1 MTFLRRWRKG
11 RIIGG
16 EVVKELRGQDLGS
29 VSEIFMGIEIIK
41 IIRSTVLVGKIL
53 SQVLQS
59 SRTEVRQGGLGGSR

>member
-59 SRTEVRQGGLGGSR
+59 SRTEVRLGCLGGSR

>member
-59 SRTEVRQGGLGGSR
+59 SRTEVRLGGLGGSR

>member
-1 MTFLRRWRKG
+1 MTFLRRRRKG

-59 SRTEVRQGGLGGSR
+59 SRTEVRLGGLGGSR

>member
-59 SRTEVRQGGLGGSR
+59 SRTEVRLGGLGGSM